1 MKLTVHTRGV
11 NNVEFFFKL
20 LSPFLQSNSISFSS
34 KVLKFDRRNKISMS
48 TVEKYRSIIL
58 TIKGG
63 DFTILAI
70 RYEQS
75 EISQMF

>member
-11 NNVEFFFKL
+11 NNVEFFLKL